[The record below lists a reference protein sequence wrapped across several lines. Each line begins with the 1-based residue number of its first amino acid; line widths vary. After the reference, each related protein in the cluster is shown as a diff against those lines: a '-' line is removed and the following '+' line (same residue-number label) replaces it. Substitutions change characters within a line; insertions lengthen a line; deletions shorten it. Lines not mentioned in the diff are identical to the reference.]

1 MRKTL
6 TLLIVILLN
15 APLLLAQDDTIRV
28 QTLTYDSIT
37 TRRGWWV
44 FPDESHTF
52 RKVLMHHTL
61 KCDPQTTQDGFPCGE
76 WDYLTHSEVY
86 EHTGVLDSTALQ
98 HPYFLVGT
106 QAPDSVDQ
114 IPSLGHDQYQQWQ
127 QTPTLLSGSTE
138 TLATIGDG
146 VIADDAIF
154 HATLGVTR
162 SQSIYPVN
170 KLELAGLSAG
180 QPIHQLRLPLTDA
193 SGRFRIK
200 VRMKNNGTAGLTDTF
215 VDTAFTTV
223 YEANTELVNDLRL
236 TLHSPFVW
244 DGVQDILVDMIVE
257 QLDEGSYAAISS
269 TWEEETTKQLQ
280 HWGKDG
286 YVELKNDH
294 LAMDPAPMAQLGD
307 AITITFKAFGA
318 PELPMNT
325 TMLEALDATGTRILN
340 IHLPWSDGH
349 MYWDAGNDGSG
360 TDRIEKLAPAAN
372 IGGQWNTWAF
382 VKNAATGSMKIY
394 LNGQLWHTGTGKT
407 KPLTGITQVRI
418 GAGVNGDY
426 PYTGAL
432 DDLNIFKTE
441 VSAATIATWHD
452 SMMSFSHPN
461 YADLVYSYNFSE
473 VPSATTALGIPGLP
487 DAQLMGTVRRN
498 RRMIDEMVFSAQT
511 TSIRP
516 NITFVQGDQTV
527 VQDSTLASIPRPG
540 SLLSIVEHAVQGNA
554 VVPTDTIYG
563 FLGEWNYTYA
573 PDHSIVDSVYTTG
586 AIHYNDTLNYFGEPF
601 EVLNRFEIGRFIT
614 PYGINLSLG
623 PQGFRWTYD
632 VTDYQWLLHDSVELS
647 AGNQQE
653 LIDLEFEMIE
663 GTPPRSVVNHQRP
676 WGQMGS
682 YTYADLDNDVKLP
695 PVTVQLDPAASQWS
709 LRTRLTGH
717 GHNSN
722 TGDYPHC
729 CEWKD
734 NTHYVKVNGAQVD
747 QWHIWQTND
756 CALNPVYPQGGTW
769 LGSREGWCPGDVVK
783 DHTVELTSVLSGGS
797 VDLDYDITPV
807 PGSNVGMGGG
817 NYVINMDLLEFSA
830 PSFALDA
837 EILDVQRPSDA
848 DYRRRDNPI
857 CYDPLVELRNA
868 GGTDLT
874 EVTFTYSV
882 SGGTP
887 LTYTWNGNLKHMQ
900 TALVSLPVVNA
911 SFWNGDNEHVFT
923 ATVSTPNGGSD
934 MYSANDSYN
943 TTFALPS
950 VYTTDV
956 LLHYKTNNRPSE
968 NTVTVRDI
976 TGTVV
981 FNRSAHVANTVYI
994 DTLNLADGCYTVEVL
1009 DTGNDG
1015 LSYWADTDAG
1025 TGYFRLK
1032 KPNGATLQTFQ
1043 SEFGRKL
1050 HWPFTVAT
1058 GVGID
1063 EDTKAIQLSAFPN
1076 PSHGHFSIDLGD
1088 EQGSA
1093 QYVVLNALGKEVEN
1107 GSLTL
1112 NGNGLHDIDLSHL
1125 ADGIYQ
1131 FRVST
1136 ESGTGTL
1143 RLMKQ

>member
-6 TLLIVILLN
+6 TLLIVIILN

-61 KCDPQTTQDGFPCGE
+61 KCDPQTTQDAFPCGE

-86 EHTGVLDSTALQ
+86 EHTGVLDSTDLE
-98 HPYFLVGT
+98 HPFFKVGT
-106 QAPDSVDQ
+106 AAPDSVDRASTLTFDHIQRWERNSSIVQ
-114 IPSLGHDQYQQWQ
+114 IG
-127 QTPTLLSGSTE
+127 TE
-138 TLATIGDG
+138 TITTIGTGASPNMTLFDANTGIAREQYRFTVDELIAAG
-146 VIADDAIF
+146 VEPGI
-154 HATLGVTR
+154 
-162 SQSIYPVN
+162 PVN
-170 KLELAGLSAG
+170 
-180 QPIHQLRLPLTDA
+180 QLRYELNTGGGA
-193 SGRFRIK
+193 WWIT
-200 VRMKNNGTAGLTDTF
+200 VRMKNVTANSTNRFDDVG
-215 VDTAFTTV
+215 FTTV
-223 YEANTELVNDLRL
+223 YDANTIFQIDLQL
-236 TLHSPFVW
+236 TLHTPFIW
-244 DGVQDILVDMIVE
+244 DGTSDILIDM
-257 QLDEGSYAAISS
+257 AARSNGTGAS
-269 TWEEETTKQLQ
+269 TEVMATEMGTTIGLRQSGL
-280 HWGKDG
+280 DG
-286 YVELKNDH
+286 YAELKNDH
-294 LAMDPAPMAQLGD
+294 IQADAAPMAGLGD
-307 AITITFKAFGA
+307 AITITFRVFGA
-318 PELPMNT
+318 PEIPVNT
-325 TMLEALDATGTRILN
+325 TIFEALDANGQRIIN
-340 IHLPWSDGH
+340 IHMPWSDSRI
-349 MYWDAGNDGSG
+349 YWDAGNDGSG
-360 TDRIEKLAPAAN
+360 TDRIDKLAPPAN
-372 IGGQWNTWAF
+372 IAGQWNDWAF
-382 VKNAATGSMKIY
+382 MKNATTGIMRIY
-394 LNGQLWHTGTGKT
+394 LNGALWHAGTGKT
-407 KPLTGITQVRI
+407 KPMQGIAKWRI
-418 GAGVNGDY
+418 GSGVNGAY
-426 PYTGAL
+426 PYPGL
-432 DDLNIFKTE
+432 VDEFNVFNGE
-441 VSAATIATWHD
+441 VSAADIMNWHGRKVNA
-452 SMMSFSHPN
+452 SHPDHG
-461 YADLVYSYNFSE
+461 ALLYSYGFDEAVDAPQAVNAID
-473 VPSATTALGIPGLP
+473 PLLPAT
-487 DAQLMGTVRRN
+487 LMGTVRRDQHEA
-498 RRMIDEMVFSAQT
+498 MDL
-511 TSIRP
+511 TSDPTATSLRP
-516 NITFVQGDQTV
+516 NIAFVQGDHGLQH
-527 VQDSTLASIPRPG
+527 DSTIVTIDRPG
-540 SLLSIVEHAVQGNA
+540 SLLTIENFEIQGNFA
-554 VVPTDTIYG
+554 VPMDTLFGALGGWEYTVDPDG
-563 FLGEWNYTYA
+563 VFL
-573 PDHSIVDSVYTTG
+573 DSLYHGGTV
-586 AIHYNDTLNYFGEPF
+586 HYNDTLNYYGVPF
-601 EVLNRFEIGRFIT
+601 EVLNKFEIGRFIT

-647 AGNQQE
+647 SGNQQE

-682 YTYADLDNDVKLP
+682 HTYADLDNDVKLA

-734 NTHYVKVNGAQVD
+734 NTHYVKVNGAEVD

-797 VDLDYDITPV
+797 AELDYDITPV

-817 NYVINMDLLEFSA
+817 NYVINMDLLEFGA

-874 EVTFTYSV
+874 TVTFTYGV

-887 LTYTWNGNLKHMQ
+887 LTYTWNGILKHMQ
-900 TALVSLPVVNA
+900 TELVALPVVNA
-911 SFWNGDNEHVFT
+911 SFWNGDNENIFT
-923 ATVSTPNGGSD
+923 ATVSAPNGGID
-934 MYSANDSYN
+934 MHSANDSYN

-976 TGTVV
+976 TGAVV
-981 FNRSAHVANTVYI
+981 FNRSAHVANTTYI
-994 DTLNLADGCYTVEVL
+994 DTLNLSDGCYTVEVL

-1015 LSYWADTDAG
+1015 WSYWADAAAG

-1043 SEFGRKL
+1043 SEFGRKI

-1063 EDTKAIQLSAFPN
+1063 EESRTLQLIAFPN

-1088 EQGSA
+1088 AQGTA
-1093 QYVVLNALGKEVEN
+1093 QFVVLNALGKEVKT
-1107 GSLTL
+1107 GSLSL
-1112 NGNGLHDIDLSHL
+1112 YGNGLHEIDLSHL

-1136 ESGTGTL
+1136 ESGTGTV